1 MTFNY
6 HGYTIA
12 IYQQKKTLT
21 TSNYFSHA
29 IDGDIVFLFK
39 KKKNEITD
47 FTKIFLLLFFLLQQ
61 KKTNFTN

>member
-12 IYQQKKTLT
+12 IYQPKKTLT

-29 IDGDIVFLFK
+29 IDGDIVFFIIQ
-39 KKKNEITD
+39 KNEITD